1 MTAFYAT
8 PSMELGRGRTRRC
21 GPDMDDR
28 PPAILNAHS
37 LYLEELA
44 ELGIVGG
51 GVVIAVV
58 VSILVALA
66 RRARGPG
73 RSVWAALFAGALM
86 WAVHAGVDWD
96 WQMPAATA
104 WVFAAGGL
112 ALAAPVE
119 RPERTARLW
128 ARFAVGL
135 GCLVLVITPVTV
147 WRSQT
152 QIVKAVHAF
161 ERGNCISAERAAL
174 ASNAALTSRWDPF
187 ELMSYCESRG
197 GTVFARAAL
206 HSRCRAPRSG

>member
-1 MTAFYAT
+1 MTGFLRHPINGTGAGTYAT
-8 PSMELGRGRTRRC
+8 LWTRYGRSTAR
-21 GPDMDDR
+21 
-28 PPAILNAHS
+28 ILNAHS

-119 RPERTARLW
+119 RPKRTARLW
-128 ARFAVGL
+128 ARFADRARMPGSRHHAGDGL
-135 GCLVLVITPVTV
+135 AIPDPDREGCPRLRARQLYKRRTSGPCV
-147 WRSQT
+147 
-152 QIVKAVHAF
+152 
-161 ERGNCISAERAAL
+161 ERGIDLAL
-174 ASNAALTSRWDPF
+174 GSVRGD
-187 ELMSYCESRG
+187 ELLREPGRDSIR
-197 GTVFARAAL
+197 
-206 HSRCRAPRSG
+206 SRCAP